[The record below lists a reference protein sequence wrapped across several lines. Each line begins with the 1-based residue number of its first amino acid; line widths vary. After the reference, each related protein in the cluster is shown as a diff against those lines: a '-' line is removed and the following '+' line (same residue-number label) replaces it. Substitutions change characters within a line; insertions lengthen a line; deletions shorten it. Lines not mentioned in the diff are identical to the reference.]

1 MRFGLRSASVTVWM
15 AVGFGSSGAP
25 WQAGQVP
32 DAAFGAASIK
42 PARPG
47 VRGYSIRP
55 LPGRMSA
62 ENVTLKLLIGE
73 AYNVHDFQI
82 SGGPNWIDSDRYDVE
97 AKADGDPGRK
107 QLRAMLQT
115 LLADRFGLAVRH
127 ESREMPVLMLEA
139 AKGGPKL
146 QPAKHPEAPV
156 MFRVFQRRQITAENA
171 PLENLRET
179 LTWLLGRSV
188 LDGTG
193 LQGSFDY
200 HLEWSPDEVQLQSQ
214 EAPLQIDGNAP
225 SLGVALQQQMG
236 LKLVSQKGSVNVIAV
251 EKAERPM
258 AN

>member
-1 MRFGLRSASVTVWM
+1 
-15 AVGFGSSGAP
+15 
-25 WQAGQVP
+25 
-32 DAAFGAASIK
+32 
-42 PARPG
+42 
-47 VRGYSIRP
+47 
-55 LPGRMSA
+55 
-62 ENVTLKLLIGE
+62 
-73 AYNVHDFQI
+73 
-82 SGGPNWIDSDRYDVE
+82 
-97 AKADGDPGRK
+97 
-107 QLRAMLQT
+107 
-115 LLADRFGLAVRH
+115 
-127 ESREMPVLMLEA
+127 
-139 AKGGPKL
+139 
-146 QPAKHPEAPV
+146 